1 MSLTSKHRGP
11 DHIWRH
17 CSISPSKYYRKVSQ
31 AEVEQKT
38 REFLAKGGK
47 IERQVPITCHIP
59 DFTVKN
65 IDEADEYIDDAGSG
79 P

>member
-1 MSLTSKHRGP
+1 M
-11 DHIWRH
+11 
-17 CSISPSKYYRKVSQ
+17 
-31 AEVEQKT
+31 EQKT

-47 IERQVPITCHIP
+47 IEKQVPITCHIP

-65 IDEADEYIDDAGSG
+65 IDEADEYIDDAWSG